1 MSVGPGKIRV
11 FREDGKGAKKTESS
25 IRSNPPSLKPKMA
38 SKPATR
44 VVGESGKSPKKR
56 KAARGQTVSPSNP
69 TGPRK
74 PIGAGRGESVSSL
87 KKGHQPLEA
96 IRVKH
101 RLVLNEKQRARLE
114 ALFSAPNALASLLR
128 AYPQRIVTAS
138 DASVFL
144 LHNRK
149 ELDTY
154 INPDARGRAVDLLTE
169 LLLQWSGSPPDSIG
183 IDFDDVSLTPDQKV
197 YLPLEGYRG
206 VEVEQPLQ
214 LLGERKG
221 RLFQT
226 PFTLFGEDKHFFVA
240 FTLEP
245 KLVVCKQPAQAVKQK
260 TRDTRPRKI
269 QLKPG
274 HPLPYISGMRYQPR
288 EPRQRVLFS
297 KYSGVFSSGLK
308 TMNWGS
314 LSGWG
319 VNGGL
324 PSLGKR
330 SR

>member
-11 FREDGKGAKKTESS
+11 FRADDNGAKKQESMT
-25 IRSNPPSLKPKMA
+25 RGKPTSPKPTMA
-38 SKPATR
+38 PK
-44 VVGESGKSPKKR
+44 PKKR
-56 KAARGQTVSPSNP
+56 APDDNVKSLEKHLAAHSRNVSPSNL
-69 TGPRK
+69 TESRK
-74 PIGAGRGESVSSL
+74 LTSSAQGKSASSL
-87 KKGHQPLEA
+87 DKRHESLQA
-96 IRVKH
+96 IRVTH
-101 RLVLNEKQRARLE
+101 RLVLNEKQMVRLK
-114 ALFSAPNALASLLR
+114 ALFSAPNALVSLLR
-128 AYPQRIVTAS
+128 AYPQRLVTPS

-144 LHNRK
+144 LSNRK

-197 YLPLEGYRG
+197 YLPFEGYRG
-206 VEVEQPLQ
+206 VEVADPLQ
-214 LLGERKG
+214 LMKQRKG
-221 RLFQT
+221 RLFKA
-226 PFTLFGEDKHFFVA
+226 PFTLFEEGKHFFVA

-245 KLVVCKQPAQAVKQK
+245 KLVSKQPVPTVKQK
-260 TRDTRPRKI
+260 ARDTRPREI

-274 HPLPYISGMRYQPR
+274 QPLPYISGMRHELR

-297 KYSGVFSSGLK
+297 KYSGVFSGGLK

-319 VNGGL
+319 VSGGL